1 MDVYEYEDA
10 YSGSL
15 QWYILRPYFM
25 FNGER
30 FIKTVKENSENQ
42 ETNHGSFVSA
52 YSWLLVGLLWL
63 GNALILN
70 LLIAIFNE
78 IFKHIFQQLVL
89 NLMIFQQVSVEI
101 KATRNNLKKKKI

>member
-1 MDVYEYEDA
+1 MDVYEYDDP

-30 FIKTVKENSENQ
+30 FIKIVKDNSDKRESTQ
-42 ETNHGSFVSA
+42 ESFVTA

-78 IFKHIFQQLVL
+78 IFKHIFEQLV
-89 NLMIFQQVSVEI
+89 
-101 KATRNNLKKKKI
+101 